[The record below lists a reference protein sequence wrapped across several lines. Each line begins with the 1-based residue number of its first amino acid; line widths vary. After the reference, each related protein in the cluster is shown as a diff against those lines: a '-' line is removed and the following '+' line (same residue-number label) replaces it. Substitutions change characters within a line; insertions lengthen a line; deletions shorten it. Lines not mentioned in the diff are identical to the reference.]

1 MDILG
6 TSLRVCV
13 DDLDAAVGVYE
24 RLTGAEAMRFRQGP
38 VSAAAVGPFLLL
50 SGPPGPMEILSKVTA
65 TLAVRDVDEA
75 VADLRA
81 VGAQIIA
88 GPQPSPLG
96 RNLVARHPDGT
107 VFEYVDRRGTG
118 QETGRDR

>member
-1 MDILG
+1 MKILG

-13 DDLDAAVGVYE
+13 DDLDAAVPVYE
-24 RLTGAEAMRFRQGP
+24 KLADAEAVRFAQGP
-38 VSAAAVGPFLLL
+38 VHVAAVGPFFLM
-50 SGPPGPMEILSKVTA
+50 SGPSGHLEVLRKVAA
-65 TLAVRDVDEA
+65 TLAVADVDEA

-88 GPQPSPLG
+88 GPKETPIG

-107 VFEYVDRRGTG
+107 VFEYVDRTKG
-118 QETGRDR
+118 